1 MHGYLPL
8 KICTYL
14 YRACCYK
21 LKQVYQTS
29 KQQSKMIDLSTTHE
43 YRCRINLN
51 LYSSPLCQGLATQA
65 AAHRHLRLE
74 SLTPTVSAVDAV
86 EIQAIPVRLCEDDY
100 PAWLNLKDI
109 EQLELTT
116 DVYRSIPV
124 DRAVIAAKI
133 PAIIA
138 FAESAMQVPNHYLWG
153 GTVAPDYD
161 CSGLMQ
167 AAFQSQGIWLPRDS
181 YQQEAFTRHIA
192 IDELLP
198 GDLIFFGT
206 PEKTDHVALHLGELR
221 YIHSSG
227 IQMGRNGIGID
238 LLSDL
243 TEDSVS
249 CGYFAKL
256 RCCGRVMNSYAN
268 NR

>member
-1 MHGYLPL
+1 MLR
-8 KICTYL
+8 
-14 YRACCYK
+14 YRQED
-21 LKQVYQTS
+21 LV
-29 KQQSKMIDLSTTHE
+29 QSTISNIKDRNLIMMGLSTTSE
-43 YRCRINLN
+43 YRCRVNLD
-51 LYSSPLCQGLATQA
+51 LYSSPICQGLATQA
-65 AAHRHLRLE
+65 AAARHLRIE
-74 SLTPTVSAVDAV
+74 SLIPT
-86 EIQAIPVRLCEDDY
+86 EQAIPVRLCEDDY
-100 PAWLNLKDI
+100 PAWLKLKDI

-116 DVYRSIPV
+116 AIYQSTQIE
-124 DRAVIAAKI
+124 RAVIAARI
-133 PAIIA
+133 PEIIA
-138 FAESAMQVPNHYLWG
+138 FAQSAMKVPNQYLWG

-181 YQQEAFTRHIA
+181 YQQEAFTQHIS
-192 IDELLP
+192 IDEMLP

-206 PEKTDHVALHLGELR
+206 PEKTDHVALHLGDLR

-238 LLSDL
+238 TLSDS
-243 TEDSVS
+243 TADPVS

-256 RCCGRVMNSYAN
+256 RCCGRVINSYVN